1 MVTQDPSMTSTEP
14 ENQEDDPNLIKDVL
28 ASPVRG
34 VEGAVQGLY
43 NLADYVVGDKLPD
56 YDTRFL
62 GRSAT
67 MPGGALE
74 GIFQFLAG
82 FIPIAGQLG
91 RVGRIARARKLFGGD
106 VAKQLTKDASQLSTK
121 QLAAIN
127 KTSKRGDFAR
137 GFTAGVGSDFLA
149 FDGQEERLSNFL
161 AQYPAFQNP
170 VVEYLQSTGDEN
182 QIEGR
187 FKNVLEGLFLE
198 IGASALLKPFIKGIK
213 TIKTRGKK
221 VAEGKPKEDATDEA
235 IAESEL
241 TEEELLN
248 VEPPVGRAA
257 DEGEARAPD
266 EEPDA
271 PTVLETEVVQDEV
284 IPLNADQ
291 KKDLGFPEEP
301 LDANTPINPDLEAR
315 TENLNAQL
323 AADFEIGGKQALL
336 SAMRLVS
343 KDSDM
348 YALVRGIA
356 VKQEKLAEEGGFLAK
371 TTEKE
376 MFEEAEELVESLGG
390 NVNEYTASYK
400 KLAAKGSEYAKQ
412 FNRDQMAVKTLNNLI
427 SENLSN
433 LARETQR
440 LIKGSDA
447 HDAKMVEIFHGMTL
461 LNSSQQLW
469 ALFGRTGSL
478 AQLQRKYIYKRIE
491 DRSFLSIPSEITPQ
505 DVARFR
511 EQQLGSMSDDK
522 LIALLMTAKS
532 SDEIQHGIN
541 KIVKGSFGGS
551 KMDMVQEYWMNSLLS
566 GPSTQLVNLIGSAV
580 TYSLSTIEKTVG
592 AALSG
597 NFELAKAT
605 MRYSFSMNAIA
616 DAWQLA
622 GRALKTGEAI
632 SLPDARSFD
641 DAAAQ
646 RKAISYFDPTGENG
660 FATAFNFLGTIVR
673 LPSRG
678 LMGGDEFFKAFN
690 YRIHV
695 QTELAAEAIQKGLKG
710 EARAKYVADR
720 LNGYVTETGRVFNE
734 GGIIKDLEL
743 KAKEKGLSF
752 GERDEFIKK
761 ELAKIRD
768 NPIELPDGSKLSYED
783 RGVIAARAEQVAKV
797 NTHTQDSKNSVANAL
812 GRLATKHPTLKFVVP
827 FVRTPTNILTYG
839 VSRSPLGN
847 LQLLSKEFRAELRNP
862 DPIAQA
868 QARGKLA
875 TSVTTTA
882 ALLYFLQSG
891 EAHKY
896 ITGFGPKNKEQRE
909 SWELENQQ
917 YSIKVGDKWVSYNR
931 LDPVAT
937 MLGIVADINEA
948 QTYNELDDGELGKVF
963 SVVALAF
970 ANNITNKS
978 YVQGISN
985 LFEFIK
991 FKDPVKDAERFVGG
1005 IAGGFVPNVV
1015 NQAMNFDEERTIK
1028 EARGIV
1034 DRIIKR
1040 TPAGGSLPPR
1050 RNVLGEPIESAA
1062 AGFFGPFNPFHIKD
1076 DPKNIVNHELANLR
1090 AGFRQPQ
1097 SKLRPGVEELDMRE
1111 YYNPETGQQAYDR
1124 FLELVGTSKM
1134 RGKTLRERLE
1144 TMFRSKEYQALPEED
1159 LKDETG
1165 SDSPKVK
1172 AIRRL
1177 ISAYRSIAKYQTL
1190 SENPELKQREIE
1202 AIRKAQAQQ

>member
-1 MVTQDPSMTSTEP
+1 MVTQDPMTGTEP
-14 ENQEDDPNLIKDVL
+14 ETPEDDTNVFTDVL
-28 ASPVRG
+28 AAPFRG
-34 VEGAVQGLY
+34 IEGAVQGIY
-43 NLADYVVGDKLPD
+43 NLADFVAFDALPD

-62 GRSAT
+62 GRSTT
-67 MPGGALE
+67 MAGGAVE
-74 GIFQFLAG
+74 GISQFLTG

-91 RVGRIARARKLFGGD
+91 RVGRITRAKKLFGDD
-106 VAKQLTKDASQLSTK
+106 VAKQLLKDPGKLSTK

-127 KTSKRGDFAR
+127 KSTKTGDFAR
-137 GFTAGVGSDFLA
+137 AYAAGVGSDFLA

-161 AQYPAFQNP
+161 VQFPAFQNP
-170 VVEYLQSTGDEN
+170 VTEYLQATGDDN

-187 FKNVLEGLFLE
+187 FKNVLEGMFLE
-198 IGASALLKPFIKGIK
+198 IGATALLAPFVKSIKLIK
-213 TIKTRGKK
+213 KRGQK
-221 VAEGKPKEDATDEA
+221 VAEGKSKEDATNEA
-235 IAESEL
+235 IEESDL
-241 TEEELLN
+241 TEDELMN
-248 VEPPVGRAA
+248 VER
-257 DEGEARAPD
+257 PD
-266 EEPDA
+266 SSVPDDA
-271 PTVLETEVVQDEV
+271 SDPKPIEVEVVPNEV
-284 IPLNADQ
+284 SKLSPD
-291 KKDLGFPEEP
+291 KKEDLGFDNERPDDGTVINPELEKQYT
-301 LDANTPINPDLEAR
+301 DANEK
-315 TENLNAQL
+315 L
-323 AADFEIGGKQALL
+323 AADFEIGGSQALL
-336 SAMRLVS
+336 SAARLVS
-343 KDSDM
+343 GDADM
-348 YALVRGIA
+348 VALARAIA
-356 VKQEKLAEEGGFLAK
+356 VNQEKLADEGGFLAK
-371 TTEKE
+371 TTEEE
-376 MFEEAEELVESLGG
+376 MFEQAEGLVESLGG
-390 NVNEYTASYK
+390 NINDYTASYR
-400 KLAAKGSEYAKQ
+400 KLSAKGSEYAEQ
-412 FNRDQMAVKTLNNLI
+412 FNKDQMAVHTLNNLI
-427 SENLSN
+427 AKNISD
-433 LARETQR
+433 LATEAQG
-440 LIKGSDA
+440 LVKGSDA

-469 ALFGRTGSL
+469 AQFGRTGSL
-478 AQLQRKYIYKRIE
+478 ALLQRKYIYKRVK
-491 DRSFLSIPSEITPQ
+491 DRNFTRLPSEITPQ
-505 DVARFR
+505 DVALFR
-511 EQQLGSMSDDK
+511 EQQIGNMSDDK
-522 LIALLMTAKS
+522 LLALLVNARS

-541 KIVKGSFGGS
+541 KIAKGSFGG
-551 KMDMVQEYWMNSLLS
+551 KAMDMVQEYWMNSLLS
-566 GPSTQLVNLIGSAV
+566 GPSTQLVNLIGSAI

-660 FATAFNFLGTIVR
+660 FATAFNFLGEIVR

-710 EARAKYVADR
+710 KARDKYVADR

-734 GGIIKDLEL
+734 GSIIRDLEERADEQGL
-743 KAKEKGLSF
+743 KFADRKA
-752 GERDEFIKK
+752 FIDA
-761 ELAKIRD
+761 ELAKIKEK
-768 NPIELPDGSKLSYED
+768 PIELPDGSTLSYED
-783 RGVIAARAEQVAKV
+783 RGVIAARATQVAKV

-812 GRLATKHPTLKFVVP
+812 GQLAKKHPTLKFVVP

-847 LQLLSKEFRAELRNP
+847 LQMLSKEFRAELRNP
-862 DPIAQA
+862 DPIARA

-909 SWELENQQ
+909 SWELANQQ

-937 MLGIVADINEA
+937 MLGIMADINEA
-948 QTYNELDDGELGKVF
+948 QLYNELDDGALGEVF

-985 LFEFIK
+985 LFEFVK

-1040 TPAGGSLPPR
+1040 TPAGGALPPR

-1062 AGFFGPFNPFHIKD
+1062 AGLLGPFNPFHIKD
-1076 DPKNIVNHELANLR
+1076 DPKSIVNHELANLR
-1090 AGFRQPQ
+1090 SGFRQPS
-1097 SKLRPGVEELDMRE
+1097 SKLRPGVEELDTRE

-1144 TMFRSKEYQALPEED
+1144 LMFRSKEYQALPEED

-1177 ISAYRSIAKYQTL
+1177 ISAYRSIAKYQML
-1190 SENPELKQREIE
+1190 KENPELRQREIE
-1202 AIRKAQAQQ
+1202 AIRKAQTQK